1 LFRVWARIAAERYRV
16 TAGFLIPPD
25 LTRDL
30 DALRLSLIRMQP
42 DEFEAAEFESIRS
55 EISSIRLQ
63 LKRLD
68 FERSAMQEDAERAQ
82 LAAGG

>member
-1 LFRVWARIAAERYRV
+1 MGEDRRGEKSG

-30 DALRLSLIRMQP
+30 DALRLSLIRMRP

-68 FERSAMQEDAERAQ
+68 FERRAMQEDAERARR
-82 LAAGG
+82 AAGS

>member
-1 LFRVWARIAAERYRV
+1 LGKDRRGDVLV
-16 TAGFLIPPD
+16 TAAFLIPPD

-30 DALRLSLIRMQP
+30 DVLRLSLIRMRP
-42 DEFEAAEFESIRS
+42 DEFEAAQFESIRS

-68 FERSAMQEDAERAQ
+68 FERRAMQEDAQRAR
-82 LAAGG
+82 LAAGS

>member
-1 LFRVWARIAAERYRV
+1 MGEDRPGELRV

-30 DALRLSLIRMQP
+30 DALRLLLIRMRP
-42 DEFEAAEFESIRS
+42 DEFEAAQFESIRS

-68 FERSAMQEDAERAQ
+68 FERRAMQEDAERAQ